1 MRRQE
6 FIGLAGLTACARP
19 FVAGAQQ
26 GPKVVRIGLLI
37 GGSFENPVVRSNFG
51 AIRQEFNQLGYLPG
65 KNIAFEERGAD
76 GVVERF
82 PAMAAELVG
91 LKVDVIIALAT
102 LAGRAAQRATS
113 TIPIVIG
120 SMGDPVG
127 DGLVASVARPGG
139 NVTGTTLLGPELIP
153 KRLSLLKEL
162 IPATARVA
170 VLQHPGAFSN
180 GRRRPC

>member
-1 MRRQE
+1 
-6 FIGLAGLTACARP
+6 
-19 FVAGAQQ
+19 
-26 GPKVVRIGLLI
+26 
-37 GGSFENPVVRSNFG
+37 VVRSNFG